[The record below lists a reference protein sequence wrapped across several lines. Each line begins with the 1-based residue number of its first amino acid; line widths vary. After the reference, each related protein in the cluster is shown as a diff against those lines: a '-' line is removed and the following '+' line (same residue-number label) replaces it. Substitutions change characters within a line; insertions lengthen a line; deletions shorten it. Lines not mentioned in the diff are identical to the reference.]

1 MNEVADEEFLSYD
14 QEEDY
19 TFVCCKKRIDEG
31 YEKLLKYI
39 SDVNED
45 EVETYV
51 SEEIKVCGNRNIFVI
66 VDKNLREGVIEFSL
80 LKELCALYKWRR
92 KFFDE
97 HLPVLKGSW
106 FTNSFC
112 RDVITFQITRNFD
125 QILRIASSRLLPS
138 GKYPEGIFL
147 ESDGDISR
155 NLRFRI
161 DNLEIL
167 YHLKEVTLWK
177 YYFLTEKFLPGS
189 HLMYSDVAKIIFE
202 HYLKSPRKL
211 EELASICAKRNNISF
226 SDCSRNVVTNE
237 RVGFYFPLD
246 NIDGVLSNEGV
257 ELFSLLNEISSKIRN
272 TSSSSLSDEIED

>member
-1 MNEVADEEFLSYD
+1 MVEVEEQVIYN

-31 YEKLLKYI
+31 CEKLLKYI
-39 SDVNED
+39 SDVD
-45 EVETYV
+45 ENRMETFIC
-51 SEEIKVCGNRNIFVI
+51 EEIKVCGSRNIFVI

-106 FTNSFC
+106 FTDSFC
-112 RDVITFQITRNFD
+112 RDVITYQITRNFD
-125 QILRIASSRLLPS
+125 QILKIVSSRLLPS
-138 GKYPEGIFL
+138 GKCPEGIFL
-147 ESDGDISR
+147 GSDGDISR
-155 NLRFRI
+155 SKRFRI

-189 HLMYSDVAKIIFE
+189 HLTYSDVAKIIYE
-202 HYLKSPRKL
+202 HYSKSPRKL
-211 EELASICAKRNNISF
+211 EELASICAKRNNMSL
-226 SDCSRNVVTNE
+226 SGCSQSVVTND

-246 NIDGVLSNEGV
+246 NIDYVVSNEGV
-257 ELFSLLNEISSKIRN
+257 ELFSLLNDVSSKIRN
-272 TSSSSLSDEIED
+272 TSCGSPSIDWIEDS